1 MIATES
7 VAAVLTD
14 LKSRIGGIA
23 TALVSRNGLVLFADL
38 PEGAFAETFAIMS
51 ATILGAAT
59 TAYQELNRAGPQR
72 IVVAGPDSTCVITE
86 SGENTLLVAVVAG
99 SADPLSVV
107 TEMGKFADLL
117 KGARGPQAGRG
128 RGPAE

>member
-38 PEGAFAETFAIMS
+38 
-51 ATILGAAT
+51 
-59 TAYQELNRAGPQR
+59 
-72 IVVAGPDSTCVITE
+72 
-86 SGENTLLVAVVAG
+86 
-99 SADPLSVV
+99 
-107 TEMGKFADLL
+107 L
-117 KGARGPQAGRG
+117 KGARGPEAGRG
-128 RGPAE
+128 RCPAE